1 MEKVLETALIFDNVT
16 TDEWAS
22 SEKILRDGELVI
34 EKSPNYL
41 TFKLGDGANKWA
53 NLRTLSNNSSLSTSQ
68 KTTLKSLMTDYLNQK
83 SLFIYSL
90 NK

>member
-1 MEKVLETALIFDNVT
+1 MDKVLETALIFDNVT
-16 TDEWAS
+16 TDERAS
-22 SEKILRDGELVI
+22 SEKVLRDGELAI

-41 TFKLGDGANKWA
+41 TFKLGDGTNKWA